1 MYYLLIMKKERMTE
15 LIARQ
20 ILGHHICREMDNYY
34 QGADKIEN
42 MGNKSEYLSEYA
54 VDLIETDEQEKA
66 REWLQNYYYQT
77 FLMMVKMSK
86 KTEKIKQ

>member
-1 MYYLLIMKKERMTE
+1 MKKRMTR
-15 LIARQ
+15 LTARQ

-34 QGADKIEN
+34 QGADEIKN

-66 REWLQNYYYQT
+66 RQWLQNYYYQT
-77 FLMMVKMSK
+77 FLMMVEMAK
-86 KTEKIKQ
+86 KTEGVKQ

>member
-1 MYYLLIMKKERMTE
+1 MPIIRKNILINKYLRWFKLKKERMTE

-54 VDLIETDEQEKA
+54 VDLIETDEE
-66 REWLQNYYYQT
+66 R
-77 FLMMVKMSK
+77 S
-86 KTEKIKQ
+86 